1 MKICTLALALALFL
15 CSLVTPV
22 LSISVSLGGGDGV
35 NSVSSSTNYNLDDST
50 RLQEQTALSGSG
62 IVQSRAASGS
72 GNNLIGQSVSGNE
85 YSVKNI
91 IDSSGSFSTSS
102 STAASGNSVGLSQS
116 LVGSGDL
123 SASLGGNTASGSTSQ
138 VTEVNNGALS
148 SSQSLAAAD
157 GIYAVQ
163 STQLSG
169 ESGGIGSS
177 SSSAKNDVNVA
188 GGFSRQ
194 GSLVADLSSIASDH
208 SSVGG
213 DASFNGF
220 SVLDDEKM
228 NKLTSDGLAFSVDGI
243 YAQPSGDIG
252 TFGLRAINLNKDEIG
267 SDTSMLQTGPTV
279 TSTGG
284 NANAYVLMGRK
295 WTQADPQIKMSLTND
310 ANLAKTGMST
320 TSALAAVSTAA
331 NTWDAATNQNLFS
344 DSGASLTTAV
354 ANHYDHI
361 NAMSFTPF
369 AAGSTALASTGVW
382 YKTQGVPAGQM
393 YPIVE
398 SDIIFNLNDK
408 WTTTG
413 ESGKLDFQSVALHE
427 MGHTIGLGDL
437 YNKAQFATD
446 TIQVMHYYT
455 GVKRTLGNGDAMGV
469 WKLYG

>member
-1 MKICTLALALALFL
+1 MKICKLALALALFL
-15 CSLVTPV
+15 CSSVTPV
-22 LSISVSLGGGDGV
+22 LSISVSLGGGDGA

-72 GNNLIGQSVSGNE
+72 GNNLIGQLVSGNG
-85 YSVKNI
+85 YHVKNI

-123 SASLGGNTASGSTSQ
+123 STSLGGNTASGSTSQ
-138 VTEVNNGALS
+138 MTEVNNGALS
-148 SSQSLAAAD
+148 TSQSLAAAD
-157 GIYAVQ
+157 GIYAGQ

-169 ESGGIGSS
+169 ESAGIVSS
-177 SSSAKNDVNVA
+177 SSSEKNDINIA
-188 GGFSRQ
+188 GGFSGQ
-194 GSLVADLSSIASDH
+194 GNLVADLSAMASDS

-213 DASFNGF
+213 DASFMGF
-220 SVLDDEKM
+220 SVLDNEKM
-228 NKLTSDGLAFSVDGI
+228 NRLTSDGLAYSVDGL
-243 YAQPSGDIG
+243 YAQPGGDFG
-252 TFGLRAINLNKDEIG
+252 TFGLSATNMNKGDIG
-267 SDTSMLQTGPTV
+267 SDTSMLQSGPAV
-279 TSTGG
+279 TSSGG

-295 WTQADPQIKMSLTND
+295 WTQTDPQIKMYLTND
-310 ANLAKTGMST
+310 ANLAKAGMST
-320 TSALAAVSTAA
+320 TSALSAVSAAA
-331 NTWDAATNQNLFS
+331 NTWDDATNQNLFS

-354 ANHYDHI
+354 AGRYDHI

-369 AAGSTALASTGVW
+369 AVGSTALASTGVW
-382 YKTQGVPAGQM
+382 YKTQGVTAGQM

-398 SDIIFNLNDK
+398 SDITFNLNNK

-413 ESGKLDFQSVALHE
+413 ESGKIDFQSVALHE

-446 TIQVMHYYT
+446 TRQVMHYYT
-455 GVKRTLGNGDAMGV
+455 GVKRTLGNGDATGV